1 MHIVYIQYTF
11 CKVLNEVPTVM
22 MEWNADDD
30 FVTDF
35 IFNPQIALI
44 FTDGIQSTSGSYT
57 PLDQASAPL
66 KAKGVRIFSFGIGGG
81 TDYEQL
87 KKMATN
93 STTDVFYARSF
104 RVLELKIATI
114 VDNLCPP
121 GMSFFKQLHTEQTH
135 TLTHTHIH
143 TTHIRARA
151 HAHTEQTH
159 THTHT
164 HTRSHTLHATGLEM
178 SLLLFFTSSRCSR
191 ERSPNLRPVS
201 PI

>member
-1 MHIVYIQYTF
+1 MV
-11 CKVLNEVPTVM
+11 V
-22 MEWNADDD
+22 WSADDD

-44 FTDGIQSTSGSYT
+44 VTDGHQTTSGSYT
-57 PLDQASAPL
+57 PLDLASAPL
-66 KAKGVRIFSFGIGGG
+66 KAKGVRIFLFGIGRNVRN
-81 TDYEQL
+81 EQL

-104 RVLELKIATI
+104 WDLELKIPTI

-121 GMSFFKQLHTEQTH
+121 GMSFCKQL
-135 TLTHTHIH
+135 
-143 TTHIRARA
+143 
-151 HAHTEQTH
+151 HTEQTH

-164 HTRSHTLHATGLEM
+164 HTHTRARARTHTEQTHTHTHSHTLHATGLEM

-191 ERSPNLRPVS
+191 ERYPNLRPVS